1 MAPGG
6 MVDIHHLGV
15 RAVNGEKI
23 FIAFNQLKDA
33 GGERF
38 IMNVEL
44 EENGRSHQYGGVA
57 VDAVVGHIAL
67 LREIRSRAVYL
78 PARRV
83 SLTFNL
89 WRVSPPDGPRG
100 SRR

>member
-1 MAPGG
+1 MPPGG
-6 MVDIHHLGV
+6 MVDIHHLGL

-38 IMNVEL
+38 IVNVEL
-44 EENGRSHQYGGVA
+44 EENGRPHQYGGVA

-67 LREIRSRAVYL
+67 LRDKKPGRQFAS
-78 PARRV
+78 PAG
-83 SLTFNL
+83 SLTLNF